1 MTDAH
6 QGAFDAA
13 REAAFYIDHLKTVLL
28 PFWLQHAIDDEY
40 GAFYTCFNNEGNKL
54 LSQDKFTWSQGRF
67 VWVWSKLAEMG
78 IFTGAEREHF
88 AALARAGAAFLMKH
102 CLLPNGACAF
112 LMSRDGTHKRQA
124 PGMPLDSSIYADC
137 FVILGLGRYA
147 GVSGDRAAAEF
158 ALRLHTS
165 VARRIASGTFNSEPY
180 PAPAGYRQ
188 HGIPMI
194 MLNTSQEL
202 AAGLAAL
209 GMPEATSVEAA
220 ADDYMRQTLAYVDC
234 NDQQREYV
242 RRDGA
247 FDDDTLLGRHINP
260 GHTIEDMWFVMHQAR
275 GREDRASQQIIAR
288 AVRIAHRAFAV
299 GWDAE
304 FGGLLHFADKDG
316 GAPRGST
323 AGMEDERVVQQVLAG
338 WGDKLWW
345 VHSEALYTMLL
356 AYYLSGDASF
366 LSLYRQAAAYTFRT
380 FPNPDRAVGEW
391 VQIRDRAGK
400 PQQKLVALPVKD
412 PFHILRNVA
421 LIIDLL
427 TNVRREQD
435 K

>member
-1 MTDAH
+1 MADAK

-13 REAAFYIDHLKTVLL
+13 HEAAFYIDHLNTVLL
-28 PFWLQHAIDDEY
+28 PFWLEHAVDEEY
-40 GAFYTCFNNEGNKL
+40 GAFYTCFNNAGTKL
-54 LSQDKFTWSQGRF
+54 LSTDKFTWSQGRF
-67 VWVWSKLAEMG
+67 VWVWSKLAGMDV
-78 IFTGAEREHF
+78 FTSIERERF
-88 AALARAGAAFLMKH
+88 AALARSGAEFLMKH
-102 CLLPNGACAF
+102 CLMPNGNCAF
-112 LMSRDGTHKRQA
+112 LMSRDGAHKQQA

-147 GVSGDRAAAEF
+147 GLSGDRAAAEF

-165 VARRIASGTFNSEPY
+165 VTRRMATGTFNSEPY
-180 PAPAGYRQ
+180 PAPAGYKQ

-209 GMPEATSVEAA
+209 GMPQATAVMDA
-220 ADDYMRQTLAYVDC
+220 ADDYMRQTLAYVDS

-242 RRDGA
+242 KANGE
-247 FDDDTLLGRHINP
+247 FDDEMLLGRHINP

-275 GREDRASQQIIAR
+275 GRKDKASQQTVARAARIAR
-288 AVRIAHRAFAV
+288 RAFEV

-304 FGGLLHFADKDG
+304 LGGLLHFADKDG

-323 AGMEDERVVQQVLAG
+323 AGMDKERVVQQVQAG

-356 AYYLSGDASF
+356 AHRLTGDASF
-366 LSLYRQAAAYTFRT
+366 IPLYRQAADYTFRT

-391 VQIRDRAGK
+391 VQIRTRDGK

-427 TNVRREQD
+427 REHS

>member
-1 MTDAH
+1 MSETH
-6 QGAFDAA
+6 QGALDES
-13 REAAFYIDHLKTVLL
+13 RELAFYTNHLKTELL
-28 PFWLQHAIDDEY
+28 PFWLAHAIDEEY
-40 GAFYTCFNNEGNKL
+40 GAFYTCFNNEGTKL

-67 VWVWSKLAEMG
+67 VWVWSKLAGMD
-78 IFTGAEREHF
+78 IFDAAERRRF
-88 AALARAGAAFLMKH
+88 TALAGSGAQFLMKH
-102 CLLPNGACAF
+102 CLLPNGNCAF
-112 LMSRDGTHKRQA
+112 LMSRDGTHKQQA

-137 FVILGLGRYA
+137 FVVLGLARYA
-147 GVSGDRAAAEF
+147 SVSGERAPAEF
-158 ALRLHTS
+158 ALRLYRS
-165 VARRIASGTFNSEPY
+165 IAQRMAAGVFNSEPY

-194 MLNTSQEL
+194 MLNTAQEM

-209 GMPEATSVEAA
+209 GMAEATAVQDA
-220 ADDYMRQTLAYVDC
+220 ADDYMRQTLAYVDA

-242 RRDGA
+242 KANGT
-247 FDDDTLLGRHINP
+247 FDDEMLLGRHINP
-260 GHTIEDMWFVMHQAR
+260 GHTIEDMWFVMHQVR
-275 GREDRASQQIIAR
+275 WRKDKASQQTIDRAARIAR
-288 AVRIAHRAFAV
+288 RAFTV

-304 FGGLLHFADKDG
+304 LGGLLHFCDKDG
-316 GAPRGST
+316 GEPRGNT
-323 AGMEDERVVQQVLAG
+323 AGMEKERVVQQVLAG

-356 AYYLSGDASF
+356 AHHLTGDESF
-366 LSLYRQAAAYTFRT
+366 IPLYRQAADFTFRT
-380 FPNPDRAVGEW
+380 FPNPDRSVGEW
-391 VQIRDRAGK
+391 IQIRDRTGK

-427 TNVRREQD
+427 REQS